1 MISLRV
7 AGPYIA
13 CVQMCLKALTHV
25 TISSTMAF
33 NVAKI
38 SSSARIVTKSS
49 TISLRV
55 AGPYIV
61 DDINAVY
68 TRIITRD
75 IRLHGGQM
83 PCQIA
88 VL

>member
-1 MISLRV
+1 MLFHMHQKQILNIRLKI
-7 AGPYIA
+7 AGSNIESIENFNF
-13 CVQMCLKALTHV
+13 LGITINTLTG
-25 TISSTMAF
+25 
-33 NVAKI
+33 
-38 SSSARIVTKSS
+38 
-49 TISLRV
+49 L
-55 AGPYIV
+55 Y
-61 DDINAVY
+61 INAVY